1 MSSPTTALAS
11 STNPT
16 PTRRS
21 SWKDKTNAY
30 HPITPSLSEKH
41 CSTTTTTQ
49 RPFSD
54 TPSSSSSVTDIEAQA
69 DDLPFKPKPKKRSKY
84 RMCILLLCFITFWAV
99 LIVGFVFL
107 LDTVFPG
114 AVRYDKLRELK
125 SEMLDTEKTVDML
138 KAQVGGLVAYIG
150 SLGGNMV
157 NGQGGMSRGG
167 DGTMFNETS
176 GEILHGSDVVNGTIL

>member
-1 MSSPTTALAS
+1 
-11 STNPT
+11 
-16 PTRRS
+16 
-21 SWKDKTNAY
+21 
-30 HPITPSLSEKH
+30 
-41 CSTTTTTQ
+41 
-49 RPFSD
+49 
-54 TPSSSSSVTDIEAQA
+54 
-69 DDLPFKPKPKKRSKY
+69 
-84 RMCILLLCFITFWAV
+84 MCILLLCFITFWAV